1 MSDEAEMSF
10 LEHLEVLRWHLVRSA
25 IALMLFTIAAFVAKS
40 FVFDQLIL
48 TMSRADFPTYV
59 FFCDFSHTLGLGD
72 KLCFSDI
79 KFNLINISMSGQFM
93 THIVVSLVVGVIAAF
108 PYILF
113 EIWRFVKPALSKNE
127 KTSARGVVF
136 SGSVLF
142 MTGVLFG
149 YYVIAPLSVQFLGNY
164 TVSDYIQNQIS
175 LNSYITTV
183 STIVLACGIIFQLPL
198 MVYFLTK
205 MGILTPE
212 AMKQYRKLAVIF
224 TLILAAIITP
234 PDVSSQILVAIP
246 ILLLYEISI
255 MISRMVIKREEK
267 ESSIN

>member
-1 MSDEAEMSF
+1 MSEEAEMSF
-10 LEHLEVLRWHLVRSA
+10 LEHLEVLRWHIVRSSV
-25 IALMLFTIAAFVAKS
+25 ALILCATAAFVAKR
-40 FVFDQLIL
+40 FVFDELIL
-48 TMSRADFPTYV
+48 TMSKSEFITYR

-79 KFNLINISMSGQFM
+79 QFNLINISMSGQFM
-93 THIVVSLVVGVIAAF
+93 THIIVSLVVGVIAAF

-113 EIWRFVKPALSKNE
+113 EIWRFVRPALTSGE

-136 SGSVLF
+136 SGSFLF
-142 MTGVLFG
+142 LTGVFFG
-149 YYVIAPLSVQFLGNY
+149 YFVIAPLSVQFLGNY
-164 TVSDYIQNQIS
+164 TVSAAIQNQIS

-212 AMKQYRKLAVIF
+212 IMKKYRKHAVVL
-224 TLILAAIITP
+224 TLILSAIITP
-234 PDVSSQILVAIP
+234 PDVSSQILVSIP
-246 ILLLYEISI
+246 ILILYEISI
-255 MISRMVIKREEK
+255 FISKLVIKREEK
-267 ESSIN
+267 ASSN

>member
-1 MSDEAEMSF
+1 MSEETEMSF

-25 IALMLFTIAAFVAKS
+25 IALMLFSGAAFFSKS
-40 FVFDQLIL
+40 FVFDHLIL
-48 TMSRADFPTYV
+48 SMSKIDFPTYQ
-59 FFCDFSHTLGLGD
+59 FFCSFSHSIGLED
-72 KLCFSDI
+72 KLCFAEIS
-79 KFNLINISMSGQFM
+79 FNLINISMSGQFM
-93 THIVVSLVVGVIAAF
+93 THIIVSLVVGIIAAF
-108 PYILF
+108 PYLLY
-113 EIWRFVKPALSKNE
+113 ETWRFVKPALTSGE
-127 KTSARGVVF
+127 KISARGVVF
-136 SGSVLF
+136 SGSFLF

-164 TVSDYIQNQIS
+164 QVSSAIQNQIS

-205 MGILTPE
+205 MGIITPS
-212 AMKQYRKLAVIF
+212 MMRSYRKHAAVF

-246 ILLLYEISI
+246 VIFLYEFSI
-255 MISRMVIKREEK
+255 LISRMVIKREK
-267 ESSIN
+267 ARESA